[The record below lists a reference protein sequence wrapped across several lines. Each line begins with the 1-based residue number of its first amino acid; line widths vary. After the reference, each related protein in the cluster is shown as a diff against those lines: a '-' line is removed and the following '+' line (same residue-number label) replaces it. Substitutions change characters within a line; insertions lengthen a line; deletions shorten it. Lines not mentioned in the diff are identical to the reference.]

1 MLVLENNILYFES
14 DNERVML
21 QEDVFNSKRSID
33 QCNLSLNY
41 TILSALNS
49 KDVVYLFNLIHSI
62 CLYFKQWNSFVDVE
76 IIDINCNDI
85 SYSELISNL
94 YDIEV
99 VNIDLLPN
107 INSSSKSNVK
117 LIVKLNN
124 INR

>member
-21 QEDVFNSKRSID
+21 QKDVFNSKSIE

-62 CLYFKQWNSFVDVE
+62 CLYFKEWNSSVDVE

-107 INSSSKSNVK
+107 IKSSSKSNVK